1 MGSVGQIPACG
12 SLEKNQVS
20 GHFSATDSCC
30 VFGGEESLPSTVN
43 RKSTEGMPSASA
55 GITNV
60 IVPVRG
66 TAWQS
71 SSVKR
76 RYQAL
81 GQMVACDPMAFQLRV
96 TLSPGS
102 LQIGV
107 TSKEI
112 SCAGAKAVAGRGVAG
127 RGVSVAD
134 ILGGVL
140 VIGAGVVSIGP
151 TSFGSCVEGGSV
163 VAIVVGAIT
172 VGCGDSVGNSKVP
185 ISLAAVMLSA
195 VGTGELVG

>member
-1 MGSVGQIPACG
+1 
-12 SLEKNQVS
+12 
-20 GHFSATDSCC
+20 
-30 VFGGEESLPSTVN
+30 
-43 RKSTEGMPSASA
+43 
-55 GITNV
+55 
-60 IVPVRG
+60 
-66 TAWQS
+66 
-71 SSVKR
+71 
-76 RYQAL
+76 
-81 GQMVACDPMAFQLRV
+81 MVACDPMAFQLRV

-127 RGVSVAD
+127 RGVAGRGVSVAD

-151 TSFGSCVEGGSV
+151 TSFGSCVKGGSV

-172 VGCGDSVGNSKVP
+172 VGCGDSVGNSKAP
-185 ISLAAVMLSA
+185 ISLTAVMLSA